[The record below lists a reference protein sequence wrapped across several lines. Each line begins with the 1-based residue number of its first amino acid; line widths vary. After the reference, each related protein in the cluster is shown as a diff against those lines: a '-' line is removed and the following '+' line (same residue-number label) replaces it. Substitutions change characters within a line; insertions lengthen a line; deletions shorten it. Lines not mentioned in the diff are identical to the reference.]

1 MDGPGPRDAAGP
13 AHCPGRSG
21 RREPTAMYRGIVS
34 RGVLPAVPAA
44 LPAVACPASAQALPT
59 PGPPAPAPSVPVSSP
74 PAVPVPALASCAEVP
89 AIVPFAPDGD
99 HLLGTGDTIL
109 TVYWY
114 DMAGTPR
121 ECVTLR
127 QVGPDE
133 NVSQDTA
140 GLASRG
146 TNVRD
151 VLPQGADRPRDAA
164 RGHR

>member
-1 MDGPGPRDAAGP
+1 
-13 AHCPGRSG
+13 
-21 RREPTAMYRGIVS
+21 MYRGIVS

-44 LPAVACPASAQALPT
+44 LPAVAGPASAQALPT

-127 QVGPDE
+127 QVG
-133 NVSQDTA
+133 A
-140 GLASRG
+140 GRERLAGHRG
-146 TNVRD
+146 PRVPGHERPD
-151 VLPQGADRPRDAA
+151 VLPQGADRPRHVA